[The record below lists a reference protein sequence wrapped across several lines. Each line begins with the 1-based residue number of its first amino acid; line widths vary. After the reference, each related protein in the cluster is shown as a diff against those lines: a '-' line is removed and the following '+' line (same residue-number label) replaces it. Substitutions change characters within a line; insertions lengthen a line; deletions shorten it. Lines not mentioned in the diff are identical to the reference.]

1 VPRAACVGSWG
12 SGSDRPFFHPTTIRP
27 RSLRPHRQWPRAL
40 TANPGSWCR
49 GRVLLDLLDGLL
61 WSSRKTRSSIK
72 PATRDSR
79 GVRPA
84 LAPAVA
90 LDSEPD
96 RESGLDHPRLA
107 GAGERGGHR
116 GLAEEQGMALV
127 RFCLHC
133 NTHHPG
139 RCPRLEQRRGSSTQ
153 RGYDSR
159 WRRLAADAIH
169 RHPYCTICDST
180 VDLTADHIVPLS
192 QGGTNTMSNIRVL
205 CRSCNSRKGGRGW
218 CSIEGRRLKDPAPGF
233 RERNSK
239 KRCPDLKM
247 ELKSGSDD
255 G

>member
-1 VPRAACVGSWG
+1 VTPIAIEVARGATGLGACRCARLGAGSRVGT
-12 SGSDRPFFHPTTIRP
+12 RP
-27 RSLRPHRQWPRAL
+27 
-40 TANPGSWCR
+40 
-49 GRVLLDLLDGLL
+49 
-61 WSSRKTRSSIK
+61 SSARR
-72 PATRDSR
+72 
-79 GVRPA
+79 
-84 LAPAVA
+84 
-90 LDSEPD
+90 
-96 RESGLDHPRLA
+96 
-107 GAGERGGHR
+107 AGERGRHR
-116 GLAEEQGMALV
+116 CLAEEQGMALV

-239 KRCPDLKM
+239 KRGRDLKI